1 MRTRRIPRFLLI
13 AVCTLPLLATGECI
27 TIANRSIITGF
38 FNVVNPI
45 IIDAARDALG
55 LPPLNDTTAT

>member
-27 TIANRSIITGF
+27 AIATRS
-38 FNVVNPI
+38 I

-55 LPPLNDTTAT
+55 LPPLNDTTGP

>member
-27 TIANRSIITGF
+27 AIATRSIIT
-38 FNVVNPI
+38 
-45 IIDAARDALG
+45 AS
-55 LPPLNDTTAT
+55 

>member
-1 MRTRRIPRFLLI
+1 MRMRRIPRFLVI

-27 TIANRSIITGF
+27 AIANKAVITGF

-55 LPPLNDTTAT
+55 LPPQTDTTGT